1 MPYALRRSIFTA
13 KLVWDFTSCDQIGCG
28 DGSSAALIR
37 RLGPV
42 AAVGFGG
49 YASLPTMLIASH
61 MKLPT
66 VIHEANAVL
75 GRANRLLAPRVS
87 AIATA
92 FQNTSGLAE
101 LYKHK
106 VVQTGTPVRA
116 NIVAVRKLG
125 AQVLNTMSKI
135 QLLVIGGSQ
144 GSRIMG
150 EVVPAAIGRLP
161 PSLKDRLLVTHQCR
175 PSDKL
180 KVEALFAMGGV
191 SASVI
196 PFIEDMA
203 AALEVANLVISRAG
217 ASTVAELS
225 VAGRPALLVPYPH
238 AVDDHQTVNARALGD
253 AGGAWI
259 IEEKEFNVEKLGI
272 WLIEL
277 LKDPS
282 VLLAAGH
289 KAGEVGQP
297 YAAHHLADIV
307 SQLISESADA
317 CGSR

>member
-1 MPYALRRSIFTA
+1 MHSLGAERLGTVLIAAGGTGGHVFPAQALALRLFRLGFQPTLVTDRRGI
-13 KLVWDFTSCDQIGCG
+13 KLGCDQIGIPCHMLYAG
-28 DGSSAALIR
+28 PFSRRSWFGILLAAIKSGVGMVQARLLIR

-175 PSDKL
+175 SSDKL
-180 KVEALFAMGGV
+180 KVEAL
-191 SASVI
+191 S
-196 PFIEDMA
+196 
-203 AALEVANLVISRAG
+203 
-217 ASTVAELS
+217 LS
-225 VAGRPALLVPYPH
+225 DERH
-238 AVDDHQTVNARALGD
+238 
-253 AGGAWI
+253 
-259 IEEKEFNVEKLGI
+259 
-272 WLIEL
+272 
-277 LKDPS
+277 
-282 VLLAAGH
+282 
-289 KAGEVGQP
+289 
-297 YAAHHLADIV
+297 
-307 SQLISESADA
+307 
-317 CGSR
+317 